1 VGKTAAVLGEVHRS
15 AIYEL
20 KEGEGFRDLLRLA
33 GGIQS
38 TAVTDRALV
47 DRVVPFDQRAALHD
61 EDRIALDIPLRDIL
75 ADSTANPDVVDRD
88 IVQIFRVGET
98 RKNTVSVAGA
108 AVIRPGTYQL
118 RPGMTISQLV
128 TDAGGLKPDAY
139 LDRATLVRTAEDGT
153 RSIRPFNLREAM
165 EHDADDD
172 LPLQKLDELTVRS
185 IWEIQERH
193 TVAINGSVR
202 EPGTYEYL
210 EGMTIMDL
218 IFRAGGLKESAYKQE
233 AEVARVDSSTITLK
247 KSAEVYRVA
256 ISGNYGVHSP
266 DPTFKLQRMDQVF
279 VRQIPDWQVQR
290 NVVVTGEVMYPG
302 VYSLKEQNERLS
314 SVLQRAGG
322 LKLSAYPRAAVFVRR
337 KGNAGRLAVDV
348 EDVAKRHT
356 RYDLAL
362 EDGDSLHIPKQP
374 QTVKVVGEVGFP
386 ASVLYEKGKGLSYYV
401 DQAGG
406 YTDTSDK
413 NRVKIV
419 QPNGKVNPKKRMW
432 WDPSPEAGAL
442 IVVPHKPPEEK
453 KDTLKDV
460 ATIMTIV
467 TGAITTLF
475 IAHEATK

>member
-1 VGKTAAVLGEVHRS
+1 
-15 AIYEL
+15 
-20 KEGEGFRDLLRLA
+20 
-33 GGIQS
+33 
-38 TAVTDRALV
+38 
-47 DRVVPFDQRAALHD
+47 
-61 EDRIALDIPLRDIL
+61 
-75 ADSTANPDVVDRD
+75 
-88 IVQIFRVGET
+88 
-98 RKNTVSVAGA
+98 VS
-108 AVIRPGTYQL
+108 
-118 RPGMTISQLV
+118 
-128 TDAGGLKPDAY
+128 DAGGLKPDAY

-165 EHDADDD
+165 EHDVDDD

-193 TVAINGSVR
+193 TVSISGSVR
-202 EPGTYEYL
+202 EPGNYEYL

-233 AEVARVDSSTITLK
+233 AEVARIDSSTIAMK

-290 NVVVTGEVMYPG
+290 NVKITGEIRYPG
-302 VYSLKEQNERLS
+302 VYSLKAQDERLS
-314 SVLQRAGG
+314 SLLARAGG
-322 LKLSAYPRAAVFVRR
+322 LNGAAYPRAAVFVR
-337 KGNAGRLAVDV
+337 KKNNAGRLAVDV
-348 EDVAKRHT
+348 EDVALKHHR

-374 QTVKVVGEVGFP
+374 ETVKVVGDVGFP
-386 ASVLYEKGKGLSYYV
+386 ASVLYEKGKSLSYYI

-413 NRVKIV
+413 RRVKVV

-453 KDTLKDV
+453 KDTLKGV
-460 ATIMTIV
+460 ATIVSII
-467 TGAITTLF
+467 TGAVTTIF
-475 IAHEATK
+475 VVTEAGK

>member
-1 VGKTAAVLGEVHRS
+1 
-15 AIYEL
+15 
-20 KEGEGFRDLLRLA
+20 
-33 GGIQS
+33 
-38 TAVTDRALV
+38 
-47 DRVVPFDQRAALHD
+47 
-61 EDRIALDIPLRDIL
+61 
-75 ADSTANPDVVDRD
+75 
-88 IVQIFRVGET
+88 
-98 RKNTVSVAGA
+98 
-108 AVIRPGTYQL
+108 
-118 RPGMTISQLV
+118 
-128 TDAGGLKPDAY
+128 
-139 LDRATLVRTAEDGT
+139 VRTAEDGT

-172 LPLQKLDELTVRS
+172 LPLQKLDEITVRS

-193 TVAINGSVR
+193 TVAISGSVR

-210 EGMTIMDL
+210 QGMTIMDL

-233 AEVARVDSSTITLK
+233 AEVARVDSSTITMK

-266 DPTFKLQRMDQVF
+266 DSTFKLQRMDQVF
-279 VRQIPDWQVQR
+279 VRQIPDWQMQR
-290 NVVVTGEVMYPG
+290 NVKITGEVMYPG
-302 VYSLKEQNERLS
+302 VYSLQEQNERLS

-322 LKLSAYPRAAVFVRR
+322 LKLSAYPRAAVFVRK

-386 ASVLYEKGKGLSYYV
+386 ASVLFEKGKSLSYYI

-442 IVVPHKPPEEK
+442 IVVPHKAPEEK

-460 ATIMTIV
+460 ATIMTIL
-467 TGAITTLF
+467 TGAVTTIF